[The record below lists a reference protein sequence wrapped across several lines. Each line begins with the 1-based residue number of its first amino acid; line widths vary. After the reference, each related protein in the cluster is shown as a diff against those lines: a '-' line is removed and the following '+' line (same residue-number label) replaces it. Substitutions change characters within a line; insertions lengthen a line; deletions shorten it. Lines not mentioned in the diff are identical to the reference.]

1 MSRRGSVITLTV
13 FVLSCVL
20 TVTGQKNQPTKA
32 QQQAKQKEEGGNYL
46 RKWNQEEVPY
56 IINSEEEDA
65 FKKLKTDEEREQFI
79 ESFWLRRDPSPET
92 FDNEYRDEYYRRIV
106 QANEK
111 FTSGIPGWKTDRGRI
126 YIMHGPP
133 DEVETH
139 AMGGTYIRDNDE
151 GGGRTNTFPFERW
164 RYRNIEGMGNN
175 IILEFVDSSMSGEY
189 RLEFDPSAKDALLHV
204 PGVGLTDYEERMGLD
219 KADRLNRDFA
229 MAGNPMGTGVRGKNQ
244 FDLIQQYN
252 DIKQA
257 PTIKYKD
264 LEADVKTHLSYNVLP
279 FNYRADFL
287 KITEEQ
293 VMVPITIQV
302 AEKYLTFK
310 ESTSSDGAKVMV
322 ATGRIEGQITNLTGK
337 VIQPIE
343 DHFEVMRLAASMSPD
358 GVQVYQKVVYLK
370 PGLYRLFLLVNDAKS
385 NNSGTIDTR
394 LEVKRFPEGNL
405 SASSLILADLVDTL
419 PPRATD
425 TQWRIGNLKVRPSVN
440 KSFRSDQSMN
450 LFAQV
455 YGLQLDAQTKKPAV
469 NTEVLITR
477 DGQEVRKMSDEW
489 AEFAGAGQQMNF
501 RKEIAMKDFA
511 PGEYRVEVKITDK
524 LSSAPLVLTDK
535 FTVK

>member
-1 MSRRGSVITLTV
+1 MTRRGTVLTLTL
-13 FVLSCVL
+13 FVLSSVL

-46 RKWNQEEVPY
+46 KKWPQEEVPY

-79 ESFWLRRDPSPET
+79 EQFWLRRDPSPET
-92 FDNEYRDEYYRRIV
+92 FDNEYREEYYRRIV

-126 YIMHGPP
+126 YITHGPP

-139 AMGGTYIRDNDE
+139 AMGGTYIRDIEE

-189 RLEFDPSAKDALLHV
+189 RLTFDPAEKDALLHV
-204 PGVGLTDYEERMGLD
+204 PGAGLTEYEERNGLD
-219 KADRLNRDFA
+219 KADRLNRDYA
-229 MAGNPMGTGVRGKNQ
+229 MAGSPFGQGTRISQ
-244 FDLIQQYN
+244 FDRLQQFYDIQ
-252 DIKQA
+252 KA
-257 PTIKYKD
+257 PTIKFKD
-264 LEADVKTHLSYNVLP
+264 LEAKVEARISYNVLP
-279 FNYRADFL
+279 FNYRADYL
-287 KITEEQ
+287 KVTEEQ
-293 VMVPITIQV
+293 VMVPITLQV
-302 AEKYLTFK
+302 AEKHLTFK
-310 ESTSSDGAKVMV
+310 EELASDGGKVMR
-322 ATGRIEGQITNLTGK
+322 ATGRIEGRITNLTGK
-337 VIQPIE
+337 TILPIE
-343 DHFEVMRLAASMSPD
+343 DHFEVLRLAASMSPES
-358 GVQVYQKVVYLK
+358 VQLYQKVVYLR

-405 SASSLILADLVDTL
+405 SASSLIMADVVDVL
-419 PPRATD
+419 PARYTNPEY
-425 TQWRIGNLKVRPSVN
+425 RIGNLKVRPSVT
-440 KSFRSDQSMN
+440 KSFRPNQTMN

-455 YGLQLDAQTKKPAV
+455 YGLQVDEQTHKPSV
-469 NTEVLITR
+469 TTEVLITR
-477 DGQEVRKMSDEW
+477 DGQEVKKVTDEIT
-489 AEFAGAGQQMNF
+489 ELAGAARQMNF
-501 RKEIAMKDFA
+501 IKEIDMKEFT

-524 LSSAPLVLTDK
+524 LASAPLVLTDK
-535 FTVK
+535 FTVR